1 MLLSIFILSRIIILE
16 CKIDLQ
22 FDLQNHFKKN
32 LNITF
37 QNNRYQDTQIPIRSE

>member
-1 MLLSIFILSRIIILE
+1 MQLIYHFFALFILE

-22 FDLQNHFKKN
+22 KDLQNHFKKN

-37 QNNRYQDTQIPIRSE
+37 QNNRYKDTQIPIRSE